1 MAASLPAGSGGYT
14 RGEYHSVV
22 MARPAPAA
30 DPVIMNHDSQQLAG
44 DTAPELDDRFLS
56 EWLAYGF
63 REMGAYLDKQA
74 RFAAYLDR
82 RND

>member
-1 MAASLPAGSGGYT
+1 MAVAAAG
-14 RGEYHSVV
+14 
-22 MARPAPAA
+22 A
-30 DPVIMNHDSQQLAG
+30 DLHGMNHDPQQLAG
-44 DTAPELDDRFLS
+44 DTAPEIDDRFLS

-82 RND
+82 RNG